1 MTPGESHEDV
11 GLKSYRRGTHRIVS
25 PQETLERVR
34 PFMSAFGI
42 TRIANVTGLDRLG
55 VPVVMVCR
63 PNSRSIAVSQ
73 GKGLDLDS
81 AKASGLM
88 ESIETFHAEHII
100 LPLKLV
106 SFKELA
112 ASHAV
117 VDITILP
124 RSRQN
129 RYQDHKPMLWI
140 EGRDWNN
147 GSSVWLPH
155 ELVSADYRLPLAP
168 GSGCFAANTNGL
180 ASGNHLLEA
189 VCHGMCEVI
198 ERDAT
203 TLWMLQGASVHRDTG
218 LAFDSIDD
226 ADCRALLEKLEQ
238 AEVDVKVWE
247 ATSDIGVAVFY
258 CLIAARQE
266 DGSDPESGAGCHPSR
281 EVALL
286 RALSEAVQA
295 RTTYITGSR
304 DDLVPELYTTANRE
318 RRRHQCRALMTSHVP
333 ARKFQDVPTW
343 QSNTIREDVDWVLRR
358 LRSAG
363 FEQVA
368 VVDLTKDE
376 FQLPVARVVIPGLEG
391 HYEGGQHG
399 DYVPGA
405 RAKTLLRFWS

>member
-1 MTPGESHEDV
+1 MTPGESQADV

-34 PFMSAFGI
+34 PFMSALGI

-55 VPVVMVCR
+55 IPVVMVCR

-88 ESIETFHAEHII
+88 ESVETYHAERIT
-100 LPLKLV
+100 LPLKLATLE
-106 SFKELA
+106 ELA
-112 ASHAV
+112 ASHSV
-117 VDITILP
+117 VDVTKLP
-124 RSRQN
+124 RSRQG
-129 RYQDHKPMLWI
+129 RYQDHEPMLWI
-140 EGRDWNN
+140 EGYDWID
-147 GSSVWLPH
+147 GSSLWLPY
-155 ELVSADYRLPLAP
+155 ELVSANYTLPLAP
-168 GSGCFAANTNGL
+168 GSGRFAANTNGL

-189 VCHGMCEVI
+189 ICHGMCEVI

-203 TLWMLQGASVHRDTG
+203 TLWTLQGVSMRRATG
-218 LAFDSIDD
+218 LELDSVDD
-226 ADCRALLEKLEQ
+226 AACRTVLEKLEQ

-258 CLIAARQE
+258 CLITARQE

-281 EVALL
+281 EVALF
-286 RALSEAVQA
+286 RALSEAAQA
-295 RTTYITGSR
+295 RTTYIAGSR
-304 DDLVPELYTTANRE
+304 DDFVPELYTIANRE
-318 RRRHQCRALMTSHVP
+318 RRRHQCRTLMTSHVP
-333 ARKFQDVPTW
+333 ARKFHDVPTW
-343 QSNTIREDVDWVLRR
+343 QSNTIREDVDWVARG

-363 FEQVA
+363 FEQIA

-376 FQLPVARVVIPGLEG
+376 FQLPVVRVVIPGLEG
-391 HYEGGQHG
+391 PYEGGHG

-405 RAKTLLRFWS
+405 RANALLRHWS